1 MKVLVTG
8 SRSFQ
13 SKTIVWQALSM
24 HNPKVA
30 VHGGASG
37 ADKYASDWVKHRA
50 SLGFKVTE
58 EIYHPNW
65 KELGRRAGM
74 VRNQVMVSN
83 GADICL
89 AFLRNDL
96 PCNGTRDCMKRAK
109 KEGIQVIEYID
120 SGSES

>member
-24 HNPKVA
+24 HNPKVV

-37 ADKYASDWVKHRA
+37 ADKHASDWVKHRA

-58 EIYHPNW
+58 YVYRPDW
-65 KELGRRAGM
+65 KSLGPRAGF
-74 VRNQVMVSN
+74 VRNQAMVDD
-83 GADICL
+83 GADLCL

-96 PCNGTRDCMKRAK
+96 PCNRR
-109 KEGIQVIEYID
+109 
-120 SGSES
+120 